1 MISTV
6 RTLTSFCLAGVI
18 LLTVHSARAAD
29 DEQQKITEPET
40 KDYSFKDVTTPEG
53 LHFRIPEDMP
63 IETRGGLKGP
73 IPFDEYL
80 YSKFRKL
87 EDKVTELD
95 KKIDK
100 LQNSMDFLQEKLKPK
115 SDATQETAVAAS
127 P

>member
-1 MISTV
+1 M
-6 RTLTSFCLAGVI
+6 RTLTSFYLAGMI
-18 LLTVHSARAAD
+18 LLSVHAAPAAED
-29 DEQQKITEPET
+29 QQQKKTETET
-40 KDYSFKDVTTPEG
+40 NDYSFKDVTTPEG

-87 EDKVTELD
+87 EDKVTELE

-100 LQNSMDFLQEKLKPK
+100 LQNSMDSLQEKLKPK
-115 SDATQETAVAAS
+115 FDATQETAVAAS